1 MPVVRMRMKQI
12 RTPNLS
18 AEKARERKNDECS
31 MFLCLDKFRQKKM
44 KQEQRLHFRSL
55 DRSPYRI
62 PIVRIGSKN
71 I

>member
-55 DRSPYRI
+55 DQIPSRI